1 MPPPCSAFPRRQLS
15 WPGLHRGREVSAQKE
30 EPHVVVEHM
39 RRHLGQSLI
48 GFNLKLET
56 ASPWLI
62 GVHR

>member
-39 RRHLGQSLI
+39 RRHLGQSLT
-48 GFNLKLET
+48 GFQGGIQ
-56 ASPWLI
+56 A
-62 GVHR
+62 